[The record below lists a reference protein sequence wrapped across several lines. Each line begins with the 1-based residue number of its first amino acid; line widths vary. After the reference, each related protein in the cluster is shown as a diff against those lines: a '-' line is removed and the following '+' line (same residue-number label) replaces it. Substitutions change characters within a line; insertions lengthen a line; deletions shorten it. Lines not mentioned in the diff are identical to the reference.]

1 MLLNGE
7 GMEKTSK
14 IRINLLI
21 CAIILLGFAA
31 VGLANYKSYSDIIK
45 EDICNISKLT
55 TTNIY
60 AEIRNELA
68 RPIVVSLTMANDS
81 FLKAWLLAES
91 HGNFSAEHQ
100 EKLTEYL
107 TQLKNQ
113 YGYDTAFVVSE
124 TTKRYYYHGGLNKVI
139 SAEDDHDVW
148 YYEFLSKNKPYDLDI
163 DTDEVNQNQLTVFI
177 NCRITDEHGRLMGVT
192 GVGLKLNRVQ
202 AMIKSFEDQF
212 DLKTALFNREGI
224 VQVSTDTSEIYQT
237 NVFDMHD
244 LGVNKQDVLSHQT
257 LRSFEY
263 QDNQSAGYMITQYIE
278 DMDWFLLVVKDTS
291 VLRRTLNAQMVND
304 LIIFALVVVC
314 VLFIVD
320 RLIRRNEQR
329 LSAMA
334 KTDPLTGLCNRR
346 GFNEALTTALAA
358 SRGKPFY
365 LFIFDID
372 EFKAIND
379 TYGHL
384 AGDQIIIRVGKLAQE
399 AFANAVVARWGGDE
413 FAGFHAAEREEVL
426 TLVNNFFEAVR
437 LDEELK
443 PYCVSI
449 CFGITEYRP
458 GDSANTLLFRADR
471 ALYQAKDRG
480 KGCYEMIE

>member
-1 MLLNGE
+1 MG
-7 GMEKTSK
+7 KPSK

-31 VGLANYKSYSDIIK
+31 VGITNYISYSKIIK

-60 AEIRNELA
+60 AEIRSELA

-81 FLKAWLLAES
+81 FLKAWMLAES
-91 HGNFSAEHQ
+91 HGNLTDAHMD
-100 EKLTEYL
+100 KLSEYL
-107 TQLKNQ
+107 TQLKDQ

-124 TTKRYYYHGGLNKVI
+124 TTKRYYYHDGLNKVI
-139 SAEDDHDVW
+139 SRQDDHDGW
-148 YYEFLSKNKPYDLDI
+148 YYDFLNKNKPYDLDI

-177 NCRITDEHGRLMGVT
+177 NCRITDENGRLIGVT

-202 AMIKSFEDQF
+202 AMLKFFEDQF
-212 DLKTALFNREGI
+212 GLKTALFNKEGI
-224 VQVSTDTSEIYQT
+224 VQVSTDTEAIYQT
-237 NVFDMHD
+237 DVFDLHD
-244 LGVNKQDVLSHQT
+244 LGANKQDVLTHRT

-263 QDNQSAGYMITQYIE
+263 QDEHSAGYMITQYIE

-291 VLRRTLNAQMVND
+291 VLRRTQNAQMVND
-304 LIIFALVVVC
+304 LIIFAVVVVC

-320 RLIRRNEQR
+320 RLIRKNDQR

-334 KTDPLTGLCNRR
+334 KMDPLTGLVNRR
-346 GFNEALTTALAA
+346 GFNEALNNALAA

-372 EFKAIND
+372 EFKNIND

-384 AGDQIIIRVGKLAQE
+384 IGDQIITRIGKLAQQ
-399 AFANAVVARWGGDE
+399 AFVNGIVARWGGDE
-413 FAGFHAAEREEVL
+413 YAGFYAAEREEVL
-426 TLVNNFFEAVR
+426 TYVNNFYGMIR

-443 PYCVSI
+443 SFNITV
-449 CFGITEYRP
+449 CFGITEFKP
-458 GDSANTLLFRADR
+458 GDSANTLLYRADR
-471 ALYQAKDRG
+471 ALYQAKDNG
-480 KGCYEMIE
+480 KDRYEMIE

>member
-31 VGLANYKSYSDIIK
+31 VGFANYISYSEVIK
-45 EDICNISKLT
+45 EDIGNISKLT

-81 FLKAWLLAES
+81 FLKAWLLVES
-91 HGNFSAEHQ
+91 RGDFTAGHQ

-107 TQLKNQ
+107 TELKDQ

-139 SAEDDHDVW
+139 SPEDDHDVW
-148 YYEFLSKNKPYDLDI
+148 YYEFLNKDKPYDLDI

-177 NCRITDEHGRLMGVT
+177 NCRITDESGKLMGVT
-192 GVGLKLNRVQ
+192 GVGLRLNRVQ
-202 AMIKSFEDQF
+202 ALLKSFEEQF
-212 DLKTALFNREGI
+212 GLKTALFNKEGV
-224 VQVSTDTSEIYQT
+224 VQVSTDTSEIYQD
-237 NVFDMHD
+237 NVFDIPT
-244 LGVNKQDVLSHQT
+244 LRISKQDVLTHRE
-257 LRSFEY
+257 LRSFAY
-263 QDNQSAGYMITQYIE
+263 RDDRSGGYMITQYIE

-291 VLRRTLNAQMVND
+291 VLRRTQNKQMVND
-304 LIIFALVVVC
+304 LVIFALVVVC

-334 KTDPLTGLCNRR
+334 KTDSLTGLCNRR

-358 SRGKPFY
+358 NRGKPFY

-372 EFKAIND
+372 DFKNIND

-384 AGDQIIIRVGKLAQE
+384 AGDQIIVRVGKLAQE
-399 AFANAVVARWGGDE
+399 AFVSAAVARWGGDE
-413 FAGFHAAEREEVL
+413 FAGFYAAEREAVL
-426 TLVNNFFEAVR
+426 TLVNSFFEAVR

-443 PYCVSI
+443 PYHVSV
-449 CFGITEYRP
+449 CFGITEYKP

-480 KGCYEMIE
+480 KDCYEMIE

>member
-1 MLLNGE
+1 MK
-7 GMEKTSK
+7 KTSK

-31 VGLANYKSYSDIIK
+31 VGATNYKSYSAIIK

-91 HGNFSAEHQ
+91 HGNYSKEHQ
-100 EKLTEYL
+100 DMLTEYL
-107 TQLKNQ
+107 TELKNQ

-124 TTKRYYYHGGLNKVI
+124 GTSRYYYHGGLNKVI
-139 SAEDDHDVW
+139 TPKDDHDIW
-148 YYEFLSKNKPYDLDI
+148 YYTFLDKNKPYDLDI
-163 DTDEVNQNQLTVFI
+163 DTDEVNQHQLTVFI
-177 NCRITDEHGRLMGVT
+177 NCRILDESGKLLGVT
-192 GVGLKLNRVQ
+192 GVGLKLDRVQ
-202 AMIKSFEDQF
+202 ALLKSFEDQF
-212 DLKTALFNREGI
+212 DLKTALFNREGV
-224 VQVSTDTSEIYQT
+224 VQVSTDTDEIYQT
-237 NVFDMHD
+237 NVFDIPT
-244 LGVNKQDVLSHQT
+244 LRVNMQNVLAQQT
-257 LRSFEY
+257 LQSFAY
-263 QDNQSAGYMITQYIE
+263 QDNRSGGYMITQYIE
-278 DMDWFLLVVKDTS
+278 DMNWFLLVIKDTS
-291 VLRRTLNAQMVND
+291 VLRRTQSEQMVND

-314 VLFIVD
+314 VVFIVD
-320 RLIRRNEQR
+320 RLIRKNEQR

-334 KTDPLTGLCNRR
+334 KTDALTGLTNRR
-346 GFNEALTTALAA
+346 GFNEALTNALTV

-372 EFKAIND
+372 DFKAIND

-384 AGDQIIIRVGKLAQE
+384 TGDQVIIRVGRLAQQTFE
-399 AFANAVVARWGGDE
+399 NATVARWGGDE
-413 FAGFHAAEREEVL
+413 FAGFYAAEREDVL
-426 TLVNNFFEAVR
+426 TFVSKFFESIR

-443 PYCVSI
+443 PYCVSV
-449 CFGITEYRP
+449 CFGITECKP

-471 ALYQAKDRG
+471 ALYQAKDNG
-480 KGCYEMIE
+480 KDRYEMIE